1 MSGIEVVGLIIGII
15 PLLVTTIDQ
24 CQQGYEFVDER
35 IHFAREFSEFS
46 RIVKCQRFLLQ
57 QLIKRTLVSVTESE
71 ETSARMLGN
80 PGCDDWRDP
89 AITEKLKNKL
99 PGDEEYETYCKLL
112 QSIHRQLEKVTSGLQ
127 KYSGLEPALSSTP
140 DVGTRVRNE
149 LRKLQF
155 CFQKKR
161 LMDRVTLMSQQI
173 HSLERF
179 LGNAEIL
186 QQSRQH
192 YTRNNIVALFER
204 VRRQATSLHRAITRS
219 WICDC
224 RDSHAFKLIISRPSR
239 PSHSGQDNTTSEE
252 KHLRIAL
259 PCGSGG
265 QGHMLTPQSA
275 SNTARWCI
283 AEAAL
288 ATSFEP
294 HVSVWSQ
301 LISSETAS
309 TQMLLT
315 VPPGNQGRRIADNGN
330 SSTLL
335 VLPQPSIV
343 LSSADSPY
351 HHEPLTLA
359 PDSTHIIQ
367 DMCSMLK
374 FQRTTSQLGC
384 LFDGSGSYHA
394 LTVVS
399 TGTSSPEIVGQ
410 AVSLGQILTP
420 TTRGYLALLPERLNI
435 ASTIA
440 HSLLELFPS
449 PWFPEIWDKNDIF
462 FFADENQ
469 QVNLKMPFL
478 VSRNNRNAVPHAQ
491 RSRDHRKALLALG
504 TLILELWVGQP
515 LELQRSWRANF
526 GPDGRET
533 EFTKFNAAAAWQ
545 ESIAADGGS
554 ILHNITQRCIYGN
567 FGLTSLSLE
576 DTELIKAVYEN
587 VVVGLQRLC
596 ETFS

>member
-1 MSGIEVVGLIIGII
+1 MSGIEVAGLIIGII

-24 CQQGYEFVDER
+24 CQQGYEFLDEW
-35 IHFAREFSEFS
+35 IHFRREFSEFS
-46 RIVKCQRFLLQ
+46 ETVRCQRLLLK
-57 QLIKRTLVSVTESE
+57 QLIRRTLVSVTESE

-112 QSIHRQLEKVTSGLQ
+112 QSIHRKLEKVTSGLQ
-127 KYSGLEPALSSTP
+127 KYSGLEPAQSTTP
-140 DVGTRVRNE
+140 AVRTRVRNE
-149 LRKLQF
+149 LRKFQF

-161 LMDRVTLMSQQI
+161 LMDRVTFMSQQI
-173 HSLERF
+173 HSLERL
-179 LGNAEIL
+179 LGNAETL
-186 QQSRQH
+186 QTSRQPC
-192 YTRNNIVALFER
+192 TENSIVALFER

-239 PSHSGQDNTTSEE
+239 HSHSGQNNTTSEE

-259 PCGSGG
+259 PCGSRG
-265 QGHMLTPQSA
+265 QGHML
-275 SNTARWCI
+275 TARWCI

-288 ATSFEP
+288 TTTFEP

-301 LISSETAS
+301 FISSETAS

-330 SSTLL
+330 SSTML
-335 VLPQPSIV
+335 VLSQASIV

-351 HHEPLTLA
+351 HHEPPTLA
-359 PDSTHIIQ
+359 PDSTHIIH
-367 DMCSMLK
+367 DLCSMLK

-399 TGTSSPEIVGQ
+399 TGTYSPEIVGQ
-410 AVSLGQILTP
+410 AVSLGQILTHN
-420 TTRGYLALLPERLNI
+420 TSGSLASRAERLNI

-491 RSRDHRKALLALG
+491 SSHDHRKALLALG
-504 TLILELWVGQP
+504 TLILELWFGQP

-545 ESIAADGGS
+545 ESIAADGGP

-567 FGLTSLSLE
+567 FGPTSLSLE

-587 VVVGLQRLC
+587 VVVGLQTLC
-596 ETFS
+596 